1 MINNINSKRYTDI
14 SYSYIDTW
22 EELWMCEYN
31 KPQGKQTQLSCQAL
45 CVDDLECIGIS
56 QNLRTHECFLCTDE
70 IMKPL
75 DNDHGEYFRMP
86 PRMSPRF

>member
-1 MINNINSKRYTDI
+1 MINNINSKRFSDI

-56 QNLRTHECFLCTDE
+56 QNLASHECFLCTDE
-70 IMKPL
+70 VMEPL
-75 DNDHGEYFRMP
+75 DENRGEFFKMP
-86 PRMSPRF
+86 PGTY